1 MLSLLVGKGSL
12 PTPLQCGS
20 SCTKVLF
27 PAPQLPTKAA
37 ETAGTMGGFY
47 FFFLI
52 IFTLFITKISI
63 RAKCY
68 PQDKQSM

>member
-12 PTPLQCGS
+12 PTSLQCGS
-20 SCTKVLF
+20 SYIKVLF

-47 FFFLI
+47 FFLNNFYSFCNKNI
-52 IFTLFITKISI
+52 
-63 RAKCY
+63 Y
-68 PQDKQSM
+68 